1 MAGRKSSASNIK
13 MPDVNMLFGLEQDS
27 DNSAEKVE
35 EVDIGKLYS
44 FNDHPFKVLDDEK
57 MQETVESIREHGIIC
72 PLIVRPGKEEGYEII
87 AGHRRKRACELLG
100 LGMVPCFIRD
110 LSDEEATITMVDS
123 NIQREELLFSEKAF
137 AYKMKLEAVRK
148 QGQRTDLT
156 SRQVVGK
163 LESSDI
169 VGETTGE
176 SGRQIQRY
184 IRLTELEPELQQ
196 LVDDKKIG
204 FTPAVELSYL
214 QPEEQKQLLEAIDS
228 EQATPSL
235 SQAQRMKKMSQAG
248 ELSGDK
254 ILEIMQEEKKPEQNR
269 KEEVTPDKE
278 SVSFSTEKLR
288 KYFPRSYT
296 PLQMENTI
304 IRLLE
309 AWQKKRQRA
318 QER

>member
-100 LGMVPCFIRD
+100 LGTVPCFIRD

-163 LESSDI
+163 LEAADE
-169 VGETTGE
+169 VGEKSGE
-176 SGRQIQRY
+176 SGRQIQRF
-184 IRLTELEPELQQ
+184 IRLTFLIKPL
-196 LVDDKKIG
+196 LDYVDEKRIPFNAG
-204 FTPAVELSYL
+204 IELSYL
-214 QPEEQKQLLEAIDS
+214 ETEEQEQLYQTIVRLCVF
-228 EQATPSL
+228 PSL
-235 SQAQRMKKMSQAG
+235 AQAKKLK
-248 ELSGDK
+248 ELSREGKLDGNG
-254 ILEIMQEEKKPEQNR
+254 IEIVLSDEKPVVQAVKLQRKKLNEYFPADYSAEQM
-269 KEEVTPDKE
+269 EEVIYELLKRW
-278 SVSFSTEKLR
+278 SFE
-288 KYFPRSYT
+288 
-296 PLQMENTI
+296 QGN
-304 IRLLE
+304 
-309 AWQKKRQRA
+309 RQ
-318 QER
+318 EG

>member
-35 EVDIGKLYS
+35 EVDIGNLYS

-100 LGMVPCFIRD
+100 LGTVPCFIRD

-163 LESSDI
+163 LEAADEI
-169 VGETTGE
+169 GEKSGE
-176 SGRQIQRY
+176 SGRQIQRF
-184 IRLTELEPELQQ
+184 IRLTFLIKPL
-196 LVDDKKIG
+196 LDYVDEKRIPFNAG
-204 FTPAVELSYL
+204 IELSYL
-214 QPEEQKQLLEAIDS
+214 ETEEQEQLYQTIVRLCVF
-228 EQATPSL
+228 PSL
-235 SQAQRMKKMSQAG
+235 AQAKKLK
-248 ELSGDK
+248 ELSREGKLDGNG
-254 ILEIMQEEKKPEQNR
+254 IEIVLSDEKPVVQAVKLQRKKLNEYFPADYSAEQM
-269 KEEVTPDKE
+269 EEVIYELLKRW
-278 SVSFSTEKLR
+278 SFE
-288 KYFPRSYT
+288 
-296 PLQMENTI
+296 QGN
-304 IRLLE
+304 
-309 AWQKKRQRA
+309 RQ
-318 QER
+318 EG

>member
-87 AGHRRKRACELLG
+87 AGHRRKRAGELLG

-163 LESSDI
+163 LEAADE
-169 VGETTGE
+169 VGEKSGE
-176 SGRQIQRY
+176 SGRQIQRF
-184 IRLTELEPELQQ
+184 IRLTFLIKPL
-196 LVDDKKIG
+196 LDYVDEKRIPFNAG
-204 FTPAVELSYL
+204 IELSYL
-214 QPEEQKQLLEAIDS
+214 ETEEQEQLYQTIERLCVF
-228 EQATPSL
+228 PSL
-235 SQAQRMKKMSQAG
+235 AQAKKLKEISKVRKLDETG
-248 ELSGDK
+248 IEL
-254 ILEIMQEEKKPEQNR
+254 ILSEEKTPAPAVKLQRKRLNEYFPADYSAEQM
-269 KEEVTPDKE
+269 EEVIYELLKRW
-278 SVSFSTEKLR
+278 SFE
-288 KYFPRSYT
+288 
-296 PLQMENTI
+296 QGN
-304 IRLLE
+304 
-309 AWQKKRQRA
+309 RQ
-318 QER
+318 EG

>member
-1 MAGRKSSASNIK
+1 

-87 AGHRRKRACELLG
+87 AGHRRKRAGELLG

-163 LESSDI
+163 LEAADE
-169 VGETTGE
+169 VGEKSGE
-176 SGRQIQRY
+176 SGRQIQRF
-184 IRLTELEPELQQ
+184 IRLTFLIKPL
-196 LVDDKKIG
+196 LDYVDEKRIPFNAG
-204 FTPAVELSYL
+204 IELSYL
-214 QPEEQKQLLEAIDS
+214 ETEEQEQLYQTIERLCVF
-228 EQATPSL
+228 PSL
-235 SQAQRMKKMSQAG
+235 AQAKKLK
-248 ELSGDK
+248 ELSRKGKLDGNG
-254 ILEIMQEEKKPEQNR
+254 IEIVLSNEKPVVQAVKLQRKKLNEYFPADYSAEQM
-269 KEEVTPDKE
+269 EEVIYELLKRW
-278 SVSFSTEKLR
+278 SFE
-288 KYFPRSYT
+288 
-296 PLQMENTI
+296 QGN
-304 IRLLE
+304 
-309 AWQKKRQRA
+309 RQ
-318 QER
+318 EG

>member
-163 LESSDI
+163 LEAADEI
-169 VGETTGE
+169 GEKSGE
-176 SGRQIQRY
+176 SGRQIQRF
-184 IRLTELEPELQQ
+184 IRLTFLIKPL
-196 LVDDKKIG
+196 LDYVDEKRIPFNAG
-204 FTPAVELSYL
+204 IELSYL
-214 QPEEQKQLLEAIDS
+214 ETEEQEQLYQTIVRLCVF
-228 EQATPSL
+228 PSL
-235 SQAQRMKKMSQAG
+235 AQAKKLK
-248 ELSGDK
+248 ELSREGKLDGNG
-254 ILEIMQEEKKPEQNR
+254 IEIVLSDEKPVVQAVKLQRKKLNEYFPADYSAEQM
-269 KEEVTPDKE
+269 EEVIYELLKRW
-278 SVSFSTEKLR
+278 SFE
-288 KYFPRSYT
+288 
-296 PLQMENTI
+296 QGN
-304 IRLLE
+304 
-309 AWQKKRQRA
+309 RQ
-318 QER
+318 EG

>member
-100 LGMVPCFIRD
+100 LGTVPCFIRD

-163 LESSDI
+163 LEAADEI
-169 VGETTGE
+169 GEKSGE
-176 SGRQIQRY
+176 SGRQIQRF
-184 IRLTELEPELQQ
+184 IRLTFLIKPL
-196 LVDDKKIG
+196 LDYVDEKRIPFNAGID
-204 FTPAVELSYL
+204 LSYL
-214 QPEEQKQLLEAIDS
+214 ETEEQEQLYHTIVRLCVF
-228 EQATPSL
+228 PSL
-235 SQAQRMKKMSQAG
+235 AQAKELK
-248 ELSGDK
+248 ELSREGKLDGNG
-254 ILEIMQEEKKPEQNR
+254 IEIVLSDEKPVVQAVKLQRKKLNEYFPADYSAEQM
-269 KEEVTPDKE
+269 EEVIYELLKRW
-278 SVSFSTEKLR
+278 SFE
-288 KYFPRSYT
+288 
-296 PLQMENTI
+296 QGN
-304 IRLLE
+304 
-309 AWQKKRQRA
+309 RQ
-318 QER
+318 EG